1 MELDDL
7 YQDVILDHYHH
18 PRHFADLGETEALVD
33 EENPLCGD
41 HIRLAARLDTG
52 RLQELRVQCQGCAI
66 CTASASM
73 MAEAVNGQPVA
84 AIQQKADEFLAGM
97 RGEKVMREEA
107 VGDLCALSGV
117 ASFPMRVKC
126 ATMPWHALQAL
137 LDRLAAPAGKTT
149 KHPSGHGA

>member
-18 PRHFADLGETEALVD
+18 PRHFAELSEAEALVD

-41 HIRLAARLDTG
+41 HIRLTARLEAG
-52 RLQELRVQCQGCAI
+52 RLQELRVHCQGCAI

-73 MAEAVNGQPVA
+73 MAETAHGHLVSD
-84 AIQQKADEFLAGM
+84 IQRKAEEFLAGV
-97 RGEKVMREEA
+97 RGERAMRAEEL
-107 VGDLCALSGV
+107 GDLYALSGV

-137 LDRLAAPAGKTT
+137 VDRLATRAEET
-149 KHPSGHGA
+149 